1 MAALKEALDQV
12 RVAFGRLSSREQFLA
27 LGGGAALSLLLLFAL
42 GMQVAG
48 AIEREERR
56 VRTKTE
62 QLAQVLSLQGSY
74 RARQREHQERMATLA
89 RSNLRLVSWVED
101 SARQAG
107 VDIGQLRPE
116 DAEPT
121 PDGITESR
129 VDLRASGLSAD
140 RLQNFINRCES
151 APGVVM
157 VRRLK
162 IERPYRRDVADI
174 EMSISTFRL
183 RGPA

>member
-1 MAALKEALDQV
+1 MGAFKEALDQI
-12 RVAFGRLSSREQFLA
+12 RVAFGRLSSREQFLV
-27 LGGGAALSLLLLFAL
+27 LGCSAGLMLLAMVAT
-42 GMQVAG
+42 GVQVAN

-62 QLAQVLSLQGSY
+62 QLWQVLSLQGSY
-74 RARQREHQERMATLA
+74 SARQREHKERMATLA

-107 VDIGQLRPE
+107 VDIGQLHPE

-121 PDGITESR
+121 PDGIVESR

-151 APGVVM
+151 APGVVL
-157 VRRLK
+157 VRHLK

-183 RGPA
+183 KGP